1 MGIPFFMGVNRLAD
15 GVLTHSYLA
24 PRLKK
29 E

>member
-1 MGIPFFMGVNRLAD
+1 MGTGFFMGVKRPEL
-15 GVLTHSYLA
+15 GVDHAFLLA